1 MTLKQDRLKRLTP
14 QKAATKTKGGF
25 PLIKEAIG
33 FGATVEEAQENALKE
48 LNASEMD
55 DVQFEIVSMPKK
67 KVLGIFGGSKAEVKA
82 TLEVADKK
90 PKPSKKPA
98 AKKEKNE
105 VKSEVKAEVKK
116 TEKPVKAEKPAEEKI
131 EPAKDKVDDG
141 YSPAVGMDE
150 IPADSPA
157 GKAAAYLKTIIASL
171 NCGEVDIKVALK
183 ENGAL
188 LLLNGDDL
196 SIIIGRRG
204 ETLDAVQY
212 LASLAA
218 NNGGGHY
225 KVSINVGDYREKR
238 EETLTNLAK
247 RVSAQAL
254 KAGKCRTLEPM
265 NPYERRI
272 IHTAV
277 QNIEGV
283 VSGSFGEGS
292 NRRVVIAPEGVELR
306 PRRDDRRRSGG
317 RSHSHGGSRP
327 KTSVVESASREP
339 KRDSDIPLYGKIN

>member
-1 MTLKQDRLKRLTP
+1 M
-14 QKAATKTKGGF
+14 
-25 PLIKEAIG
+25 IKEATG
-33 FGATVEEAQENALKE
+33 FGATLDEAKENALKE
-48 LNASEMD
+48 LNASELD
-55 DVQFEIVSMPKK
+55 DIQFEVITMPKK
-67 KVLGIFGGSKAEVKA
+67 KFLGIFGGCRAEVKA
-82 TLEVADKK
+82 MIEVADKK
-90 PKPSKKPA
+90 QKN
-98 AKKEKNE
+98 AKKAPAK
-105 VKSEVKAEVKK
+105 KDKKEVKAEPKK
-116 TEKPVKAEKPAEEKI
+116 AEKAETKKVEKPVEVKPEAAEKAEPE
-131 EPAKDKVDDG
+131 
-141 YSPAVGMDE
+141 YSQPLALSE
-150 IPADSPA
+150 IPTDSPA
-157 GKAAAYLKTIIASL
+157 YKAADYIKTIVSAL

-183 ENGAL
+183 NNGAL
-188 LLLNGDDL
+188 LLLDGEDL
-196 SIIIGRRG
+196 NIIIGRRG

-225 KVSINVGDYREKR
+225 KISINVGNYREKR

-283 VSGSFGEGS
+283 VSGSFGEGA

-306 PRRDDRRRSGG
+306 PRRDDRRRNSGKG
-317 RSHSHGGSRP
+317 RSGSRP
-327 KTSVVESASREP
+327 KATVVSDTPAREP

>member
-1 MTLKQDRLKRLTP
+1 M
-14 QKAATKTKGGF
+14 
-25 PLIKEAIG
+25 IKEARG
-33 FGATVEEAQENALKE
+33 FGATVEEAQENALNE
-48 LNASEMD
+48 LKASEMD
-55 DVQFEIVSMPKK
+55 DVQFEIISMPKK
-67 KVLGIFGGSKAEVKA
+67 KFLGIFGGSKAEVKA
-82 TLEVADKK
+82 TIEVADKK
-90 PKPSKKPA
+90 QKS
-98 AKKEKNE
+98 AKKQAVKKDKNE
-105 VKSEVKAEVKK
+105 AKPEVKK
-116 TEKPVKAEKPAEEKI
+116 NEKKQQATAKDNTVKAEKPAEKA
-131 EPAKDKVDDG
+131 EPQYSEAVDM
-141 YSPAVGMDE
+141 SE

-157 GKAAAYLKTIIASL
+157 AKAAAYVKTIIASL

-188 LLLNGDDL
+188 LLLTGDDL
-196 SIIIGRRG
+196 NIIIGRRG

-225 KVSINVGDYREKR
+225 KISINVGNYREKR

-247 RVSAQAL
+247 RVAAQAL

-283 VSGSFGEGS
+283 VSGSFGEGA

-317 RSHSHGGSRP
+317 RARGNSRP
-327 KTSVVESASREP
+327 KAPVVESPAREP
-339 KRDSDIPLYGKIN
+339 KKDTDIPLYGKIN

>member
-1 MTLKQDRLKRLTP
+1 M
-14 QKAATKTKGGF
+14 
-25 PLIKEAIG
+25 IKEARG
-33 FGATVEEAQENALKE
+33 FGATLEQAQENALKE

-55 DVQFEIVSMPKK
+55 DVQFEVISMPKK
-67 KVLGIFGGSKAEVKA
+67 KILGIFGGSQAEVKA
-82 TLEVADKK
+82 TIEVAEKK
-90 PKPSKKPA
+90 NKSGKKTPV
-98 AKKEKNE
+98 KKEKKQTKPE
-105 VKSEVKAEVKK
+105 VKKAEKPVK
-116 TEKPVKAEKPAEEKI
+116 TEKPAKAEKPAQEQI
-131 EPAKDKVDDG
+131 EAVKENTASEYSEPVDM
-141 YSPAVGMDE
+141 AEV
-150 IPADSPA
+150 PADSPA
-157 GKAAAYLKTIIASL
+157 GKAAEYIKTIIASL
-171 NCGEVDIKVALK
+171 NCGEVDIKVALR

-188 LLLNGDDL
+188 LLLTGDDL
-196 SIIIGRRG
+196 NIIIGRRG

-225 KVSINVGDYREKR
+225 KISINVGNYREKR

-247 RVSAQAL
+247 RVAAQAL

-283 VSGSFGEGS
+283 VSGSFGEGAS
-292 NRRVVIAPEGVELR
+292 RRVVIAPEGVELR

-317 RSHSHGGSRP
+317 RTRGSSRP
-327 KTSVVESASREP
+327 KAPVVESPAREP
-339 KRDSDIPLYGKIN
+339 KKDSDIPLYGKIN

>member
-1 MTLKQDRLKRLTP
+1 M
-14 QKAATKTKGGF
+14 
-25 PLIKEAIG
+25 IKEARG

-48 LNASEMD
+48 LNASELD
-55 DVQFEIVSMPKK
+55 DVQFEIISMPKK
-67 KVLGIFGGSKAEVKA
+67 KILGIFGGSKAEVKA
-82 TLEVADKK
+82 FVEVACKKQKNNKKAPVKKDKK
-90 PKPSKKPA
+90 QAIP
-98 AKKEKNE
+98 E
-105 VKSEVKAEVKK
+105 VKNVEKKQAEPQQNN
-116 TEKPVKAEKPAEEKI
+116 TVKAEKVEKTEEKTAY
-131 EPAKDKVDDG
+131 E
-141 YSPAVGMDE
+141 YSEAVELSE

-157 GKAAAYLKTIIASL
+157 AKAAAYIKTIIASL
-171 NCGEVDIKVALK
+171 NCGEVDIKVSLK

-188 LLLNGDDL
+188 LLLTGDDL
-196 SIIIGRRG
+196 NIIIGRRG
-204 ETLDAVQY
+204 ETLDAIQY
-212 LASLAA
+212 LSSLVA

-225 KVSINVGDYREKR
+225 KISINVGNYREKR

-254 KAGKCRTLEPM
+254 KSGKCRTLEPM

-306 PRRDDRRRSGG
+306 PRRDDRRRGDG
-317 RSHSHGGSRP
+317 RSRGNSRGNSRP
-327 KTSVVESASREP
+327 KAPVVESPAREP
-339 KRDSDIPLYGKIN
+339 KKDTDIPLYGKIN